1 MSYDSRLNIESVN
14 MNQKFQPILSTTQQ
28 NKLLQLQLEIETLE
42 KQIDNI
48 LQEQRQLATRGN
60 SPIYLSNRFAKTGIR
75 LADVEG

>member
-1 MSYDSRLNIESVN
+1 

>member
-42 KQIDNI
+42 KQVDYI
-48 LQEQRQLATRGN
+48 LKSQLATRGN